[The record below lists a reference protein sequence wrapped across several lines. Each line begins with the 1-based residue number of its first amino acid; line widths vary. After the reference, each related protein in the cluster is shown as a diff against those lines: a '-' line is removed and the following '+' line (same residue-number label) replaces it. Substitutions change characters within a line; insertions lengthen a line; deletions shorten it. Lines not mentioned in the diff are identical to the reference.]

1 MKNIVKLTESDLNRI
16 VKKVMNEAPIT
27 GQGGVRP
34 NPANVTGQSGTSGPN
49 AMVNVNLVIDCK
61 RRVIQK
67 TNIIKF
73 IKNLG
78 LPNKDDGVNKR
89 GKLYIKFKY
98 IYPTNILDSEHY
110 KTFIK
115 TKDNNKSWVDTEVGL
130 RSNLEGG
137 YNARYFTTNDALVL
151 NAKNVDLFL

>member
-1 MKNIVKLTESDLNRI
+1 MSKIVKLTESDLNRI

-67 TNIIKF
+67 TDISLLQQGNSMVINAFCTPSYRKPT
-73 IKNLG
+73 G
-78 LPNKDDGVNKR
+78 
-89 GKLYIKFKY
+89 GK
-98 IYPTNILDSEHY
+98 
-110 KTFIK
+110 
-115 TKDNNKSWVDTEVGL
+115 
-130 RSNLEGG
+130 
-137 YNARYFTTNDALVL
+137 
-151 NAKNVDLFL
+151 